1 MARLRPAANERAD
14 AGYPLSGLLPSDVM
28 EVGGSVS
35 MSAKRAL
42 APTLVLAIFLSAFLL
57 TSLSCVASIA
67 KDGSPYKVVTHQG
80 KFEVRSYKPRLVASV
95 EIQGCYE
102 KAINTAFGVLAGY
115 IFAKPM
121 GEGNFYLF
129 NPYTSDNK
137 AREKL
142 PMASPVFVEPSPK
155 SLTMRFLMPDKYTV
169 DTLPAPEDERV
180 KFSVIPAQ
188 HYVVIRFSGTG
199 RAQDFNQRAEELK
212 EYAKNN
218 NLKMIG
224 GPISAYYN
232 PPITP
237 PIFRRNE
244 VHIPIQY
251 EPPAPTVSSSLK

>member
-1 MARLRPAANERAD
+1 MK
-14 AGYPLSGLLPSDVM
+14 YHLSGLLPSDVM
-28 EVGGSVS
+28 RSGGSVS
-35 MSAKRAL
+35 MSGKRTTAPVLGVVFLLSAVLLLGDFTCTAAL
-42 APTLVLAIFLSAFLL
+42 A
-57 TSLSCVASIA
+57 
-67 KDGSPYKVVTHQG
+67 KDNAPYKVVTHQG
-80 KFEVRSYKPRLVASV
+80 KFEVRAYKPRLVASV

-121 GEGNFYLF
+121 GEGSFYLF

-142 PMASPVFVEPSPK
+142 PMTSPVFVEPAPK

-169 DTLPAPEDERV
+169 ETLPAPDDERV

-212 EYAKNN
+212 EFAKNN
-218 NLKMIG
+218 NLKMTG
-224 GPISAYYN
+224 APISAYYN

-251 EPPAPTVSSSLK
+251 EPPAPNLSSSVK